1 MINKSWFR
9 LELYTPTP
17 KEVTEDFVY
26 ENKEVECL
34 LASNVED
41 FSYSEEENHYMSRV
55 EIEHIEINPIIDDT
69 YINEKDS
76 STYENTVE
84 VIHIEHINC

>member
-1 MINKSWFR
+1 MIKKSWFT

-17 KEVTEDFVY
+17 KEITEDFEY

-34 LASNVED
+34 LASEVEN
-41 FSYSEEENHYMSRV
+41 FSYSKEESHYLSKV
-55 EIEHIEINPIIDDT
+55 EIEYINVNPIVDDT
-69 YINEKDS
+69 YINEKYS

-84 VIHIEHINC
+84 VIHIEYINC